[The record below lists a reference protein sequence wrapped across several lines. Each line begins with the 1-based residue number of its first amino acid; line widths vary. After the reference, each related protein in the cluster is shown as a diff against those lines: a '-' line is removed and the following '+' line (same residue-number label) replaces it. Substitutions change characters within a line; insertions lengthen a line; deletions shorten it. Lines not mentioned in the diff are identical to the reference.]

1 MERFISDWFFNKCMA
16 QKTKK
21 VIRTFM
27 HSLSGLIV
35 KPIKRFVGIK
45 DDVDLCKG
53 EYELIR

>member
-1 MERFISDWFFNKCMA
+1 MA